1 MLAEER
7 FPTVACFVL
16 VLYYLWSSYSSF
28 TDKYQDLGLALF
40 KHYKSHKTSLHKQV
54 TDMTLNTNSLPES
67 TRNAVGNRDN
77 LMKIPKELF
86 RMACEELMPIRES
99 VWVLLLKVTLILSFV
114 FFVFSL
120 IMVVNVSAT
129 PAMRTFLTFA
139 SGSLPKIVAIYMD
152 GRRKKKIEALTAD
165 EKIPLIVQEYI
176 ETISAVN
183 QGQENNGVDVDE
195 MRPQNANE
203 ENIELAI
210 M

>member
-1 MLAEER
+1 
-7 FPTVACFVL
+7 
-16 VLYYLWSSYSSF
+16 
-28 TDKYQDLGLALF
+28 
-40 KHYKSHKTSLHKQV
+40 
-54 TDMTLNTNSLPES
+54 
-67 TRNAVGNRDN
+67 
-77 LMKIPKELF
+77 
-86 RMACEELMPIRES
+86 
-99 VWVLLLKVTLILSFV
+99 
-114 FFVFSL
+114 
-120 IMVVNVSAT
+120 MVVNVSAT

>member
-1 MLAEER
+1 
-7 FPTVACFVL
+7 
-16 VLYYLWSSYSSF
+16 
-28 TDKYQDLGLALF
+28 
-40 KHYKSHKTSLHKQV
+40 
-54 TDMTLNTNSLPES
+54 MTLNTNSLPES